1 MALLR
6 GFLERWDD
14 ARGFGFIYHINY
26 PKGVFIHISA
36 FNRNISRRPVIGD
49 MIVYELLVAA
59 NGKNKAINAQIEGV
73 GVATKPSQTHTTVH
87 QKRNNKTSSANLIK
101 VILIALLTIVSLLV
115 NKYQANSDA
124 RHSTSTAVEESITVP
139 LAIPK
144 VVEKSITK
152 PLVTLLQTQ
161 YSCQGKTYCSQMSS
175 CEEAQ
180 FYQNHC
186 SGTQMDGDGDGIPCE
201 DQWCGH

>member
-14 ARGFGFIYHINY
+14 ARGFGFIYHIDY
-26 PKGVFIHISA
+26 PKGIFIHISA
-36 FNRNISRRPVIGD
+36 FNRNISRRPVVGD
-49 MIVYELLVAA
+49 MIVYELLIPA
-59 NGKNKAINAQIEGV
+59 NRKSKAINAQIEGV
-73 GVATKPSQTHTTVH
+73 GAATSKPRQTQKTVY
-87 QKRNNKTSSANLIK
+87 QKRNNKKSSADLIK

-115 NKYQANSDA
+115 NKYQANRDA
-124 RHSTSTAVEESITVP
+124 RHSMPTAVEESIT
-139 LAIPK
+139 
-144 VVEKSITK
+144 K
-152 PLVTLLQTQ
+152 PLVTPLQTQ

-180 FYQNHC
+180 FYQDNC
-186 SGTQMDGDGDGIPCE
+186 SGTQMDGDGDGVPCE

>member
-14 ARGFGFIYHINY
+14 VRGFGFIYHIDY
-26 PKGVFIHISA
+26 PKGIFIHISA
-36 FNRNISRRPVIGD
+36 FNRNFSRRPVVGD
-49 MIVYELLVAA
+49 MIVYELLIAA

-73 GVATKPSQTHTTVH
+73 ERAIIKPS
-87 QKRNNKTSSANLIK
+87 QKRNNKKSSANLIK
-101 VILIALLTIVSLLV
+101 VVLIALLTIVSLLV
-115 NKYQANSDA
+115 NKYQANRDA
-124 RHSTSTAVEESITVP
+124 RYSMPTAVEESIT
-139 LAIPK
+139 
-144 VVEKSITK
+144 K
-152 PLVTLLQTQ
+152 PLVTPSQTQ

-180 FYQNHC
+180 FYQDHC
-186 SGTQMDGDGDGIPCE
+186 SGTTMDGDGDGIPCE

>member
-6 GFLERWDD
+6 GFLEHWDD
-14 ARGFGFIYHINY
+14 ARGFGFIYHIDY

-36 FNRNISRRPVIGD
+36 FNRNISRRPVLGD

-73 GVATKPSQTHTTVH
+73 GATTKPS
-87 QKRNNKTSSANLIK
+87 QKRNNKKSSANLIK

-115 NKYQANSDA
+115 NKYQANRDA
-124 RHSTSTAVEESITVP
+124 RQSMPTIAEESISAP
-139 LAIPK
+139 LAMPK
-144 VVEKSITK
+144 VVERSIAK
-152 PLVTLLQTQ
+152 PLVTPSQTQ
-161 YSCQGKTYCSQMSS
+161 YSCQGKTYCSQMYS

-180 FYQNHC
+180 FYQSNC

-201 DQWCGH
+201 DHWCGH

>member
-1 MALLR
+1 
-6 GFLERWDD
+6 
-14 ARGFGFIYHINY
+14 
-26 PKGVFIHISA
+26 
-36 FNRNISRRPVIGD
+36 VIGD

-115 NKYQANSDA
+115 NKYQANRDA
-124 RHSTSTAVEESITVP
+124 RHSMPTAVEESIT
-139 LAIPK
+139 
-144 VVEKSITK
+144 K
-152 PLVTLLQTQ
+152 PLVTPLQTQ

-201 DQWCGH
+201 DMCGH